1 MKDAKCRTCVVACAL
16 LLAGARAFVVN
27 PTLLSS
33 RAPGGGSAAAVGT
46 SGRTGSLSMAAPLEG
61 AHGMRSR
68 FLPVDQMDDEV
79 FAPRIVQVAGVLPE
93 ITVADI
99 MAVGF
104 TPAPEMGMW
113 QYDFSDPEGPQL
125 GTVAVPGG
133 EQVFKMKEPVAIVCP
148 NDDLNIQMPNDE
160 KAEMLLVI
168 DRANREFEFGKFFLW
183 DTPSDGLV
191 VRYFE
196 GEPTPGFAC
205 VGRVGIVLAPF
216 LPSMAKKSSGFE
228 EEDY

>member
-1 MKDAKCRTCVVACAL
+1 MNVP
-16 LLAGARAFVVN
+16 AR
-27 PTLLSS
+27 
-33 RAPGGGSAAAVGT
+33 
-46 SGRTGSLSMAAPLEG
+46 ME
-61 AHGMRSR
+61 
-68 FLPVDQMDDEV
+68 
-79 FAPRIVQVAGVLPE
+79 QVAGALPE
-93 ITVADI
+93 ITVAYI

-133 EQVFKMKEPVAIVCP
+133 EQVFNMKEPVAIVCP

-160 KAEMLLVI
+160 KTEM
-168 DRANREFEFGKFFLW
+168 NREFEFGKFFLW
-183 DTPSDGLV
+183 DTPSEGLV

-216 LPSMAKKSSGFE
+216 LPSMTPRPPRLRDTTHHLPAFASFQSRRTTTHTDEFVQTTRGRCLLYE
-228 EEDY
+228 

>member
-1 MKDAKCRTCVVACAL
+1 
-16 LLAGARAFVVN
+16 
-27 PTLLSS
+27 
-33 RAPGGGSAAAVGT
+33 
-46 SGRTGSLSMAAPLEG
+46 
-61 AHGMRSR
+61 MRSR

-79 FAPRIVQVAGVLPE
+79 FAPRIVQVAGALPE

-160 KAEMLLVI
+160 
-168 DRANREFEFGKFFLW
+168 RTRGLW
-183 DTPSDGLV
+183 RTTKLTGPD
-191 VRYFE
+191 E
-196 GEPTPGFAC
+196 
-205 VGRVGIVLAPF
+205 
-216 LPSMAKKSSGFE
+216 
-228 EEDY
+228 

>member
-1 MKDAKCRTCVVACAL
+1 MKDAKSRTCVVACAL

-27 PTLLSS
+27 PTLLPS
-33 RAPGGGSAAAVGT
+33 RAPGGVGA

-61 AHGMRSR
+61 SHGMRSR

-79 FAPRIVQVAGVLPE
+79 FAPRIVQVAGALPE

-133 EQVFKMKEPVAIVCP
+133 EQVFNMKEPVAIVCP

-160 KAEMLLVI
+160 KTEMHLG
-168 DRANREFEFGKFFLW
+168 N
-183 DTPSDGLV
+183 
-191 VRYFE
+191 
-196 GEPTPGFAC
+196 
-205 VGRVGIVLAPF
+205 
-216 LPSMAKKSSGFE
+216 
-228 EEDY
+228 